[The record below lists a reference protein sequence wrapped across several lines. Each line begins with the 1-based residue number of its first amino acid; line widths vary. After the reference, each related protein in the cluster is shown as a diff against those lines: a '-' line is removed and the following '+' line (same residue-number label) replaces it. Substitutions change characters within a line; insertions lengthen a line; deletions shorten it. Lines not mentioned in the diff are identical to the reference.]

1 MALHD
6 PFILPTFHWSLL
18 PFNHLFSYPLNRSM
32 NLSLL
37 VAFNITHRKSVEAL
51 PHFYVF
57 FLHFKFWSFF
67 IQLKTEKIIVYY
79 KLFMA
84 NVPLIQKPGNLFELI
99 KVSEKCLRKSD
110 IFSKDVAR
118 GFVYLLKTLHLSILQ
133 VQVNYLSPKNEL
145 NFCL

>member
-1 MALHD
+1 M
-6 PFILPTFHWSLL
+6 T
-18 PFNHLFSYPLNRSM
+18 
-32 NLSLL
+32 
-37 VAFNITHRKSVEAL
+37 
-51 PHFYVF
+51 
-57 FLHFKFWSFF
+57 
-67 IQLKTEKIIVYY
+67 
-79 KLFMA
+79 